1 MRISDWSSDV
11 CSSDLQAGVVELD
24 VEDRHRRRRG
34 GGRCGQRQR
43 EQQTGEQD
51 GAAHPDTAHYEEG
64 STSIGQDCSN
74 TLSSESTTRACRT
87 SEPCSFT
94 KKRKVG
100 FSLIEMSPS
109 KLRNLRPPR
118 ISSTRGTTWAGLQ
131 IGDE

>member
-11 CSSDLQAGVVELD
+11 CSSDLRGDLAEARAFRRVASAQLALQAGVVELD

-87 SEPCSFT
+87 SEPCGFT
-94 KKRKVG
+94 RKRKVG
-100 FSLIEMSPS
+100 FSLNRKSPR
-109 KLRNLRPPR
+109 LN
-118 ISSTRGTTWAGLQ
+118 SSH
-131 IGDE
+131 